1 MENRVYLI
9 SDIMKVL
16 PHRYPFLLID
26 KIEILEDG
34 VKGIGYKNVTV
45 NEPFFQ
51 GHFPDNPIM
60 PGVLQIE
67 AMAQT
72 AGFVIANKGGN
83 LSKKSVLF
91 MSVDKVKFRKPVV
104 PGDCL
109 KIYVEKV
116 KERHNVF
123 VCTGK
128 IFVEEKLVAESE
140 LTAMVGTD

>member
-1 MENRVYLI
+1 MESRVYLI
-9 SDIMKVL
+9 QDIMKIL

-26 KIEILEDG
+26 RVEILEDG
-34 VKGIGYKNVTV
+34 VKGTGYKNVTI

-72 AGFVIANKGGN
+72 AGFVIANKNGS
-83 LSKKSVLF
+83 LEKKNVLF
-91 MSVDKVKFRKPVV
+91 MNVDKVKFRKPVV

-109 KIYVEKV
+109 EIHAEKI

-128 IFVEEKLVAESE
+128 VFVKDKLVAEAE
-140 LTAMVGTD
+140 LTAMVG